1 MKRAG
6 PIPLPV
12 MAGRIVRRV
21 LVNFRVRPE
30 ALEGMVPAP
39 FRLKL
44 VRGHAIAG
52 VCLIRLAEVRPRGL
66 PAWLGLASEN
76 AAHRIAVEWDEGG
89 TVRRG
94 VYVPRRDTD
103 SWINRLAGGRV
114 FPGHH
119 GAAKFQ
125 VRDEGGKLSIEVCG
139 EEGGLAVLV
148 RGEET
153 NRLPE
158 DSVFRTFDEANEF
171 FQEGS
176 VGWSATPTPGLVD
189 GIELS
194 CTQWKMRPLAVSE
207 VRSDFVS
214 RLGDAAEFDSAF
226 VMRDIVH
233 EWRSRGTRRLQ
244 TECGSCVA

>member
-1 MKRAG
+1 MNLLGNMILAG
-6 PIPLPV
+6 L
-12 MAGRIVRRV
+12 MRRRI

-30 ALEGMVPAP
+30 ALAGMVPAP

-44 VRGHAIAG
+44 IESHVIAG
-52 VCLIRLAEVRPRGL
+52 ICLIRLAEVRPRGL

-89 TVRRG
+89 VVRSG

-125 VRDEGGKLSIEVCG
+125 VQDVGGKISIEV
-139 EEGGLAVLV
+139 EGRESGLSVLV

-153 NRLPE
+153 DRLTA
-158 DSVFRTFDEANEF
+158 DSVFRTLDEANEF

-176 VGWSATPTPGLVD
+176 VGWSATPNPDVVD
-189 GIELS
+189 GMELS
-194 CTQWKMRPLAVSE
+194 CTRWKMRPLAVSE
-207 VRSDFVS
+207 VSSDFIA

-226 VMRDIVH
+226 VMRGIEL
-233 EWRSRGTRRLQ
+233 EWHSHGTRRLEKQ
-244 TECGSCVA
+244 CGSCVA